1 MKILLHY
8 DHVLRLLLK
17 EVVYKQSNMKK
28 IIFLSLVAFIVLG
41 CIYFLNACQKAGAAE
56 AENTPYPKALS
67 SYKDFQVLV
76 AEVEQ
81 HRSQRLVDL
90 DKFLDM
96 SKDSKTI
103 ILDTRSAD
111 RYEKKHLKGAVHLSF
126 TDFTQA
132 NLKRLIPDPNTRIL
146 IYCNNNFIGDQ
157 VNFASKTAQPQS
169 NNSIL
174 QNTRPVMLALNIP
187 TYINL
192 YGYGFRNV
200 YELDELV
207 NMNDTRI
214 VFEGTEVSK

>member
-1 MKILLHY
+1 
-8 DHVLRLLLK
+8 
-17 EVVYKQSNMKK
+17 MKK
-28 IIFLSLVAFIVLG
+28 TFLICSVIFIVLG
-41 CIYFLNACQKAGAAE
+41 CIYFLNACQKISAAE
-56 AENTPYPKALS
+56 TENTSYPKALS
-67 SYKDFQVLV
+67 SYNDFKALV

-81 HRSQRLVDL
+81 HRAQRLVTFN
-90 DKFLDM
+90 KFIAM
-96 SKDSKTI
+96 SKEPKTI

-111 RYEKKHLKGAVHLSF
+111 RYEKKHIKGAVHLSF
-126 TDFTQA
+126 TDFTQTSL
-132 NLKRLIPDPNTRIL
+132 NRLIPDPTTRIL

-169 NNSIL
+169 SGNSIL

-207 NMNDTRI
+207 NINDTRI
-214 VFEGTEVSK
+214 VFEGTEVSN